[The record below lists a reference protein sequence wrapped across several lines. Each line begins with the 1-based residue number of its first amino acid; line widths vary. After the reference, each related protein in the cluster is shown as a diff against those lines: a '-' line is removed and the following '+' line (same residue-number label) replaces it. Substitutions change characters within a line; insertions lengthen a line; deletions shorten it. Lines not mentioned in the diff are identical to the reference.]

1 MLQVARTTVE
11 PYELCAEESIFS
23 PHKTLATPA
32 GVIFLQNHC
41 SPSLVECLR
50 TDSGLRA
57 FARLPEREHALLL
70 GLAQRT
76 DCLLA
81 LAYTDA
87 GEIIGQVTLAPID
100 DWWKGLPHAYEIAVE
115 VSSAWRRQGIARELL
130 TLIFEQELLEQRI
143 IIGMGL
149 SWHWDAEG
157 LGISRFRYREVVA
170 QLFASYGFSEYLT
183 SEPNIRMDP
192 ANILLVRFGSAT
204 NQEAIN
210 QKMHKKGTTN
220 SRSHLHR

>member
-1 MLQVARTTVE
+1 MLQVVRTTVE
-11 PYELCAEESIFS
+11 THELFAGESIFS

-32 GVIFLQNHC
+32 GSIFLQNHC
-41 SPSLVECLR
+41 APSLVECLR
-50 TDSGLRA
+50 ADNGLRA

-70 GLAQRT
+70 GLSQRT

-81 LAYTDA
+81 LAYTDT

-100 DWWKGLPHAYEIAVE
+100 DWWKGLTNAYEIAVE
-115 VSSAWRRQGIARELL
+115 VSSGWRRLGIAHQLL
-130 TLIFEQELLEQRI
+130 RLIFEREPLEHHI

-149 SWHWDAEG
+149 SWHWDTQG
-157 LGISRFRYREVVA
+157 LDISPFRYREVVA
-170 QLFASYGFSEYLT
+170 QLFAPYGFTEYLT

-192 ANILLVRFGSAT
+192 ANILLARFGSAI

-210 QKMHKKGTTN
+210 QFFQCLLQSGT
-220 SRSHLHR
+220 LPGL